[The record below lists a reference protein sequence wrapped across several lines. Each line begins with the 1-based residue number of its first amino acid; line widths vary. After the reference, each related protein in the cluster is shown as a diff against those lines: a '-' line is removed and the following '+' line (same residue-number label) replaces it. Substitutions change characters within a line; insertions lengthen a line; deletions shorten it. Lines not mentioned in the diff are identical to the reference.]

1 MKYVD
6 LAKIAYEE
14 YAGYTNWK
22 NYQGLQMP
30 QWNDLPSSIQNAWI
44 AASAGVVD
52 VVLKNTKEVEMMA
65 QTEIV
70 PTQTVV

>member
-1 MKYVD
+1 MKYIE
-6 LAKIAYEE
+6 LAKTAYEE

-30 QWNDLPSSIQNAWI
+30 EWNDLPDNIQKAWI

-52 VVLKNTKEVEMMA
+52 VVLKNPDEATKMA

-70 PTQTVV
+70 PQQTSV